1 METTQQEKVWETQ
14 FGEDYSLRN
23 VFNTKGLNDV
33 YVSDIGI
40 SRTSMNE
47 DFIGFLDRKAKILEV
62 GCNIGIQLVN
72 LQEMGFENLYGIEL
86 QPHAVELARQRTKGI
101 NIIQG
106 TVYDIPFKDNF
117 FHMVFSNRVL
127 IHMNPDHIHE
137 ALKEIYR
144 ASGKYIYGSEYF
156 TFNDDI
162 DSTFLFEK

>member
-72 LQEMGFENLYGIEL
+72 LQEMGFENPMHTAACSSQE
-86 QPHAVELARQRTKGI
+86 QKA

-106 TVYDIPFKDNF
+106 TGMIF
-117 FHMVFSNRVL
+117 RQ
-127 IHMNPDHIHE
+127 
-137 ALKEIYR
+137 
-144 ASGKYIYGSEYF
+144 G
-156 TFNDDI
+156 
-162 DSTFLFEK
+162 